1 MGAMFKVPMK
11 AVSVSAQ
18 QDLWHIKAGATRP
31 IIVREIRLGQRGIT
45 AVEELDIAIRRH
57 TVTVTQ
63 GSGGSTPTPVNCG
76 PGGASSGAT
85 VHMNDTTKASA
96 GTLTDI
102 DADIFYVLNGFF
114 WLPPPEI
121 AVTIDPGTG
130 LVVVLNTTPSGAANW
145 SGCLTFEEL
154 GL

>member
-1 MGAMFKVPMK
+1 MAIFKVPMK
-11 AVSVSAQ
+11 AVSASAQ
-18 QDLWHIKAGATRP
+18 QDLWHVKAGSTRS
-31 IIVREIRLGQRGIT
+31 IVLREVRLSQRGL
-45 AVEELDIAIRRH
+45 AVVESWDIAFRRH

-63 GSGGSTPTPVNCG
+63 GSGGSTPTPVNVR
-76 PGGASSGAT
+76 PGGPSSGAT

-102 DADIFYVLNGFF
+102 DADVFHVLNGFF

-121 AVTIDPGTG
+121 DITIDPSTG
-130 LVVVLNTTPSGAANW
+130 IVVVLNTTPSGAVNL
-145 SGCLTFEEL
+145 SGCLTFEEI